1 MAVVGNRRVDV
12 ARGSGGGVYGRWE
25 REKTLTEDAVVRPT
39 QTMSDSARITP
50 RTPDTAS
57 EKRLIE
63 IRREAESTG
72 KVVGKGVRPGGAP
85 FPVASPETGY
95 YGIPLL
101 KKPAWTW
108 EIPLYFF
115 VGGAA
120 GAAAVVGSVASYT
133 GADRKLVRDA
143 RWIAAAGSVIS
154 PALLISDLGRP
165 SRFLNMM
172 RVFKPQSAMSMGV
185 WTLLGFSGGASAAAF
200 AQFLSDRY
208 GPSFP
213 VRVIE
218 QAGQAA
224 SLLFGLPFSN
234 YTGVLIGATAIP
246 VWNESAGDL
255 PIHFGMSGLSAAVGM
270 LELMGNTKSR
280 ALQALGIGAALF
292 ECWEG
297 LRIETRENRTLNP
310 LKHGGSG
317 TITRAGGLLSGPLPA
332 ALRLISVFAG
342 SNNQRALRQAAAAS
356 AIAGS
361 LLTRIAW
368 IYAGHVSAKDWRIP
382 LGISSK

>member
-1 MAVVGNRRVDV
+1 
-12 ARGSGGGVYGRWE
+12 
-25 REKTLTEDAVVRPT
+25 
-39 QTMSDSARITP
+39 MSDSARITP
-50 RTPDTAS
+50 HVPDVSS
-57 EKRLIE
+57 ERRLVE
-63 IRREAESTG
+63 IRREAEKTG
-72 KVVGKGVRPGGAP
+72 KVAAKGVRPGGAP
-85 FPVASPETGY
+85 FPMASPETGY

-101 KKPAWTW
+101 KEPSWTW

-120 GAAAVVGSVASYT
+120 GAAGVVGSVANYT
-133 GADRKLVRDA
+133 GADRNLVRDA

-165 SRFLNMM
+165 ARFLNMM

-185 WTLLGFSGGASAAAF
+185 WTLLGFSAGASAAAF
-200 AQFLSDRY
+200 AQFLTDRY

-246 VWNESAGDL
+246 AWNENVGEL

-270 LELMGNTKSR
+270 LELMGNDKSR
-280 ALQALGIGAALF
+280 ALAALGLGAALF

-297 LRIETRENRTLNP
+297 MRIELRSNATLRP
-310 LKHGGSG
+310 LKRGASG
-317 TITRAGGLLSGPLPA
+317 TLTRAGGLLSGPLPA
-332 ALRLISVFAG
+332 TLRLISLFSG
-342 SNNQRALRQAAAAS
+342 SGNRRSLRKAAAAS
-356 AIAGS
+356 AVAGS

-368 IYAGHVSAKDWRIP
+368 IYAGHVSARDWRIP
-382 LGISSK
+382 LGITSQE